1 MKNMLKIT
9 CLLLLLSTY
18 NCAPSK
24 GKKDT
29 TNTNNP
35 AVIPKNENATDMQEK
50 GFAKGTIQVTKS
62 KDCPYVL
69 NVEAYK
75 DNLDPININEFFK
88 TEVPEQVWIK
98 FASLR
103 MPSRCND
110 ARPVSILEIRKRK
123 E

>member
-1 MKNMLKIT
+1 MLKIA
-9 CLLLLLSTY
+9 CALLLLSTY

-24 GKKDT
+24 GGKDT
-29 TNTNNP
+29 ANTSNSP
-35 AVIPKNENATDMQEK
+35 VIAKNENATDMQEK
-50 GFAKGTIQVTKS
+50 GFAKGTILVNKS
-62 KDCPYVL
+62 KDCPYIL

-88 TEVPEQVWIK
+88 TEIPEQVWIK

-110 ARPVSILEIRKRK
+110 ARPVSISEIHKRK

>member
-1 MKNMLKIT
+1 MKNMLKIA
-9 CLLLLLSTY
+9 CVLLLLSTY

-29 TNTNNP
+29 TNINNS
-35 AVIPKNENATDMQEK
+35 AVIAKNENITDMQEK
-50 GFAKGTIQVTKS
+50 GFKKGTILVNKS
-62 KDCPYVL
+62 KDCPYIL
-69 NVEAYK
+69 NVEEYK

-110 ARPVSILEIRKRK
+110 ARPVSILEIHKRK